1 MSVPPP
7 ASPSVSVVMGVFNGA
22 RWLPETLDSLQA
34 QTDGDWELIVVDDGS
49 TEPRVG
55 ELLAERAA
63 QDPRIRVIA
72 KSHEG
77 LTRALMDGCAV
88 ARGAYIAR
96 IDAGDTMTPDRLRR
110 QRAVLDR
117 HPGVG
122 FVSCRTEFCGPEWEP
137 LYVRQGRG
145 TPEEGA
151 DVLPVRPG
159 DNLADGPTSHVSVL
173 FRKELYDAVGG
184 YRPEF
189 YYGQD
194 WDLWYRLAERSRF
207 AMVPE
212 VLARVRLFP
221 ESLSAG
227 ARERQEE
234 IGRCS
239 LGSFW
244 ARREGRPET
253 EWLAR
258 AAAIRPVPGVPAPR
272 KTGQGDYFIGEL
284 LRRNGDPR
292 CRRYFRDALR
302 SNPLHPQAAFR
313 LLQSFLPGG
322 LR

>member
-1 MSVPPP
+1 VSDTTP
-7 ASPSVSVVMGVFNGA
+7 ASPAVSVVMGVFNGA
-22 RWLPETLDSLQA
+22 RWLSDTLDSLQA
-34 QTDGDWELIVVDDGS
+34 QTDGDWELIVVNDGS
-49 TEPRVG
+49 SEPQVG
-55 ELLAERAA
+55 DLLAERAA

-77 LTRALMDGCAV
+77 LTRALMDGCAA

-96 IDAGDTMTPDRLRR
+96 IDAGDILLPDRLRR

-122 FVSCRTEFCGPEWEP
+122 FVSCWTEFCGPEWEP

-151 DVLPVRPG
+151 DVLPMRPG
-159 DNLADGPTSHVSVL
+159 ENLTDGPTSHVSVL

-194 WDLWYRLAERSRF
+194 WDLWYRLAERSQF
-207 AMVPE
+207 SMVPE

-227 ARERQEE
+227 ARERQEQ

-239 LGSFW
+239 LGAFW
-244 ARREGRPET
+244 ARREGRPEA

-258 AAAIRPVPGVPAPR
+258 AAVLRPEASARAPR
-272 KTGQGDYFIGEL
+272 PSGEGARFIGEL
-284 LRRNGDPR
+284 LRKNGDSR
-292 CRRYFRDALR
+292 CRRYFRAALR
-302 SNPLHPQAAFR
+302 ADPLDARAAFR

-322 LR
+322 SR